1 MLLVEGYIVE
11 FFVKPVDL
19 TFGHFGGFS
28 VWLYSQVQTVLSIK
42 LNHDLLKQKLNITTW
57 W

>member
-28 VWLYSQVQTVLSIK
+28 VWRYSQVQTVLSIK